1 MIERKELIK
10 RLTDGLSIK
19 EFYDLIH
26 DEHLRLR
33 QMSHLGD
40 YKRTANSMFYNYIQ
54 NNNIEQPLTVY
65 QLEYVYEMI
74 QSVDTYIC
82 DKNLSG
88 TMPAEDI
95 LHIKEFISDGVIK
108 GDEQYLSVS
117 EINVLYML
125 AYFVWNNAMQVDKRA
140 YRINEESENE

>member
-10 RLTDGLSIK
+10 RLADGLSIE

-26 DEHLRLR
+26 EEHLSLR
-33 QMSHLGD
+33 RMSHLCD
-40 YKRTANSMFYNYIQ
+40 YKRTANSMFYSYMQ
-54 NNNIEQPLTVY
+54 NNDIEQPLTVY

-82 DKNLSG
+82 DKNLSD

-95 LHIKEFISDGVIK
+95 LHIKEFISDGVIE
-108 GDEQYLSVS
+108 GNEQYLSVS

-125 AYFVWNNAMQVDKRA
+125 AYFVLNDAVQVDKGVC
-140 YRINEESENE
+140 RINEESENE